1 MIGKILLDKFG
12 VTEFLGRDI
21 TKKKVANIP
30 TFNESTY
37 NDLIAQLNT
46 LENDPV
52 QVDLYLKAHGL
63 NEVEEL
69 KNYILNNN
77 IKRDSVNNLIQTQN
91 YKNIA
96 DQAHGFKG
104 VKNAI
109 NKYNAGITQTD
120 FDTEKFVSTVNLA
133 NPSLGKYLS
142 SLKDANG
149 QYRKADAGL
158 NGYAGSLITAAAKT
172 VALQAATMAL
182 NTAIYM
188 GISFVIS

>member
-1 MIGKILLDKFG
+1 M
-12 VTEFLGRDI
+12 
-21 TKKKVANIP
+21 
-30 TFNESTY
+30 
-37 NDLIAQLNT
+37 
-46 LENDPV
+46 
-52 QVDLYLKAHGL
+52 
-63 NEVEEL
+63 
-69 KNYILNNN
+69 
-77 IKRDSVNNLIQTQN
+77 IQTQH

-158 NGYAGSLITAAAKT
+158 NGYAGSLITATAKT

>member
-1 MIGKILLDKFG
+1 MDNFKQEIN
-12 VTEFLGRDI
+12 
-21 TKKKVANIP
+21 NI
-30 TFNESTY
+30 EKY
-37 NDLIAQLNT
+37 
-46 LENDPV
+46 PV